1 LWVAD
6 EFYCEQ
12 ILSDHLPLRHD
23 SSPLPKFVRS
33 KLQTILPPS
42 GDALR
47 HFNDG
52 RNPNVFAMGKVI
64 AQLGQGLPRDGQ
76 MSLINAVKGED

>member
-1 LWVAD
+1 
-6 EFYCEQ
+6 
-12 ILSDHLPLRHD
+12 
-23 SSPLPKFVRS
+23 
-33 KLQTILPPS
+33 LPPS